1 MQLQRRGRFL
11 RPEAERAAERMV
23 GLEGEEEDEVA
34 AEMIR
39 RENRM
44 LRLVRDSTAETKQ
57 KSEKKIAF
65 RSWTAFALACLRP
78 AATTTWQRRR
88 GGGETRSK

>member
-11 RPEAERAAERMV
+11 RPEAERAAERMA

-44 LRLVRDSTAETKQ
+44 LRLVRDSTTKTKQ
-57 KSEKKIAF
+57 KSVKNAF

>member
-11 RPEAERAAERMV
+11 RPEAERAVERMA

-44 LRLVRDSTAETKQ
+44 LRLVRDSTTETK
-57 KSEKKIAF
+57 
-65 RSWTAFALACLRP
+65 
-78 AATTTWQRRR
+78 
-88 GGGETRSK
+88 